1 MRVKIIASIGPSS
14 KSPEVLREFYRIGV
28 RCFRINMAH
37 GDQAFWS
44 DIVKAIRDLEK
55 VMGDRL
61 CLIGDLPG
69 PSIRLGEFKE
79 FSFKKGSKVVFSNS
93 GDGVPLRDKEFFEIA
108 EEGDII
114 MLDDGRVMLEVIA
127 SNWDR
132 VEAIAITDGVLKPG
146 KGLTIKGKE
155 PASQIIR
162 DRDFEAIRFSV
173 ENKFTYLGISHVRNA
188 EDLRIVRETINK
200 LGGRQRL
207 LAKIENASAVKN
219 IEQIVRSSDG
229 VVIARG
235 DLGMN
240 LGLEEVPIV
249 QRKILEICHRLGKP
263 AIVATQILESMTSS
277 PVPTRAEV
285 NDLYVAVTQGAD
297 AIMLTGETAV
307 GLYPVEAVRWARKV
321 IERAEREPGVTRD
334 SLFSVMERGV
344 DSERDRYSYG
354 IYRLSESLEAPL
366 VILDREI
373 DMALAISVYKP
384 SHKIYLLTDEDDI
397 YRQSHILWGVEPVY
411 IHSDNGIEAREAV
424 TKHIKETLRKSGIE
438 RTVYSRVIYVNNI
451 EKKRKIEIFESLE

>member
-1 MRVKIIASIGPSS
+1 M
-14 KSPEVLREFYRIGV
+14 
-28 RCFRINMAH
+28 
-37 GDQAFWS
+37 
-44 DIVKAIRDLEK
+44 
-55 VMGDRL
+55 
-61 CLIGDLPG
+61 
-69 PSIRLGEFKE
+69 
-79 FSFKKGSKVVFSNS
+79 
-93 GDGVPLRDKEFFEIA
+93 
-108 EEGDII
+108 
-114 MLDDGRVMLEVIA
+114 
-127 SNWDR
+127 
-132 VEAIAITDGVLKPG
+132 
-146 KGLTIKGKE
+146 
-155 PASQIIR
+155 
-162 DRDFEAIRFSV
+162 
-173 ENKFTYLGISHVRNA
+173 RNA

-219 IEQIVRSSDG
+219 IEQISRSSDG

-249 QRKILEICHRLGKP
+249 QRKIMEICHRLGKP

-285 NDLYVAVTQGAD
+285 NDLYVAVAQGAD

-321 IERAEREPGVTRD
+321 IERAEREPGVARD
-334 SLFSVMERGV
+334 SLFNVKGIDGEH
-344 DSERDRYSYG
+344 DRYSYG

-373 DMALAISVYKP
+373 EMALAISVYKP

-411 IHSDNGIEAREAV
+411 IYSDNGIEAREAV

-438 RTVYSRVIYVNNI
+438 RAVYSRAVSYTHLTLPTNREV
-451 EKKRKIEIFESLE
+451 